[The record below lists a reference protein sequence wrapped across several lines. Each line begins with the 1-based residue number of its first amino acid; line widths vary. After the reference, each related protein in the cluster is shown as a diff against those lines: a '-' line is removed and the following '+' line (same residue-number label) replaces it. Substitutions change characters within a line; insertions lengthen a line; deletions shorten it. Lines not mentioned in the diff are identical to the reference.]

1 MNVGISTHGK
11 SCSMWKVITKY
22 FLFCMDLAI
31 ADIKFMHSL
40 MSGNTQVSDKD
51 EKLEMMQN

>member
-1 MNVGISTHGK
+1 
-11 SCSMWKVITKY
+11 
-22 FLFCMDLAI
+22 MDLAI